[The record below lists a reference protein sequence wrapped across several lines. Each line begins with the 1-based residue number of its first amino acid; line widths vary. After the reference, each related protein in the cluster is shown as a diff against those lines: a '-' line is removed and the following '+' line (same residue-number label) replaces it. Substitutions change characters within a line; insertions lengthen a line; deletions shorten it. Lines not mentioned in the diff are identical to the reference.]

1 MNWEWACGFG
11 IDPGWGTVI
20 GGGFV
25 MVAAWQATRQ
35 AEKQRRVELHER
47 QNSMKVAI
55 TSEVRLVAKQIRDRK
70 WASNLQEAIS
80 RWDALRAVP
89 GMSGP
94 VLYTPLGRKFV
105 RIYEANLP
113 NIAMLG
119 KHTHDVAEFYARI
132 EAAIEIN
139 ELLKDL
145 AAGKGPD
152 LGAAE
157 NTLEL
162 MKILRRM
169 LSELDEFGELLA
181 KVLESSVAQGQPEKR
196 ESR

>member
-47 QNSMKVAI
+47 QNSVKVAI
-55 TSEVRLVAKQIRDRK
+55 ASEVRLVAKQIRDRK

-80 RWDALRAVP
+80 RWDALKVVP

-94 VLYTPLGRKFV
+94 VLYT
-105 RIYEANLP
+105 
-113 NIAMLG
+113 
-119 KHTHDVAEFYARI
+119 
-132 EAAIEIN
+132 
-139 ELLKDL
+139 
-145 AAGKGPD
+145 
-152 LGAAE
+152 
-157 NTLEL
+157 
-162 MKILRRM
+162 RR
-169 LSELDEFGELLA
+169 D
-181 KVLESSVAQGQPEKR
+181 R
-196 ESR
+196 ESGANRGSRDVQ